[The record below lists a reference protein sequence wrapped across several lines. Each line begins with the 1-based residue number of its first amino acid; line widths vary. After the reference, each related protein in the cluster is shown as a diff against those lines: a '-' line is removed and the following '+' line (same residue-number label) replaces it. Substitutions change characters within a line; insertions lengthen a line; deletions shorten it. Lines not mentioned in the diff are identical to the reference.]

1 MESLEGVYEELDV
14 HGAGA
19 QRSDPKYGDPASSD
33 YEYGRGPQGDVVRIL
48 NFVRVVRGFGDVEI
62 GQNTENPPNT
72 EGNITGFAP
81 IGILG
86 FGFVGLTIIFI
97 KIKKALKKN
106 R

>member
-1 MESLEGVYEELDV
+1 
-14 HGAGA
+14 
-19 QRSDPKYGDPASSD
+19 
-33 YEYGRGPQGDVVRIL
+33 
-48 NFVRVVRGFGDVEI
+48 VEI

-72 EGNITGFAP
+72 EGNIGGFAP